1 MKIKDRICV
10 AIPDS
15 SLSDEKG
22 LREKTL
28 KIGKFARAFSIFGV
42 EKIII
47 YKDPTE
53 KRKNAD
59 MFLIRLILEFLNTPP
74 YLRKSLYPM
83 NADLSYTGLL
93 PPIKAPHHKNKVKLK
108 DVKMGEI
115 RIGVLQDRNSIIQQI
130 ERKTYTNDQKL
141 IINFKKESYKLYVD
155 VGLDC
160 LIPFLGEGSHG
171 EKVVVKFVNTYPNLK
186 VIRASTKDLENLYF
200 GYSILRVASL
210 EEFFKSLDQKTF
222 VIFTSKKGRIFKNAE
237 SDFKESI
244 TNFENLLIVFGSP
257 SKGIKEIYPNYHNTK
272 NSMYLNMF
280 PYQKTQTIR
289 LEEAILGTLTM
300 FNHFLF

>member
-1 MKIKDRICV
+1 MKIKDRISV

-42 EKIII
+42 EKIVI

-53 KRKNAD
+53 KRKNSD
-59 MFLIRLILEFLNTPP
+59 ISLIKLILEFLNTPP
-74 YLRKSLYPM
+74 YLRRSIYPM

-93 PPIKAPHHKNKVKLK
+93 PPIRAPHHKNKVQLK
-108 DVKMGEI
+108 DVKIGEI
-115 RIGVLQDRNSIIQQI
+115 RVGILQDRNSIIKQM
-130 ERKTYTNDQKL
+130 ERNTFTSGQKF
-141 IINFKKESYKLYVD
+141 IINFKENYKLYVD

-160 LIPFLGEGSHG
+160 PIPFLGEGSHG
-171 EKVVVKFVNTYPNLK
+171 EKIVVKFINLYPNLK
-186 VIRASTKDLENLYF
+186 VIRAFGKDLEKLYL
-200 GYSILRVASL
+200 GYSIEKVNSL
-210 EEFFKSLDQKTF
+210 EEFFKILDQKTF
-222 VIFTSKKGRIFKNAE
+222 VIFTSKKGRTFKSAE
-237 SDFKESI
+237 SEFNENI
-244 TNFENLLIVFGSP
+244 TNFENLLIIFGSP
-257 SKGIKEIYPNYHNTK
+257 SKGIKEIYPNYYKTK

-289 LEEAILGTLTM
+289 LEEAILGTLTL

>member
-1 MKIKDRICV
+1 MKIKDRISV

-15 SLSDEKG
+15 SLLDEKG

-42 EKIII
+42 EKIVI

-53 KRKNAD
+53 KNKNSEIS
-59 MFLIRLILEFLNTPP
+59 LIKLILEFLNTPP
-74 YLRKSLYPM
+74 YLRKSIYPM

-93 PPIKAPHHKNKVKLK
+93 PPIRAPHHKNKVQLK
-108 DVKMGEI
+108 DVKIGEI
-115 RIGVLQDRNSIIQQI
+115 RIGILLDRNSIIKQM
-130 ERKTYTNDQKL
+130 ERNTFTSRQKF
-141 IINFKKESYKLYVD
+141 IIKFTENYKLYVD

-160 LIPFLGEGSHG
+160 PIPFLGEGSYG
-171 EKVVVKFVNTYPNLK
+171 EKIVVKFIEIYPNLK
-186 VIRASTKDLENLYF
+186 VIRASGKDLEKLYF
-200 GYSILRVASL
+200 GYSIVKVNSL
-210 EEFFKSLDQKTF
+210 EEFFKILDQKTF
-222 VIFTSKKGRIFKNAE
+222 VIFTSKKGRTFKSAE
-237 SDFKESI
+237 SQFNESI

-257 SKGIKEIYPNYHNTK
+257 SKGIKEIYPNYYKTK
-272 NSMYLNMF
+272 NSMFLNMF

-289 LEEAILGTLTM
+289 LEEAILGTLTL

>member
-1 MKIKDRICV
+1 MKIKGRICV

-47 YKDPTE
+47 YKDPIE

-59 MFLIRLILEFLNTPP
+59 MFLIKLILEFLNTPP
-74 YLRKSLYPM
+74 YLRKSLYPI

-108 DVKMGEI
+108 DVNMGEI
-115 RIGVLQDRNSIIQQI
+115 RIGVLQDRNSIFQQK
-130 ERKTYTNDQKL
+130 ERKTFTNGQKL
-141 IINFKKESYKLYVD
+141 IINFKNESYKLFVD

-160 LIPFLGEGSHG
+160 LIPFLGEGIHG
-171 EKVVVKFVNTYPNLK
+171 QKVCK
-186 VIRASTKDLENLYF
+186 VCYYIS
-200 GYSILRVASL
+200 
-210 EEFFKSLDQKTF
+210 
-222 VIFTSKKGRIFKNAE
+222 
-237 SDFKESI
+237 
-244 TNFENLLIVFGSP
+244 
-257 SKGIKEIYPNYHNTK
+257 
-272 NSMYLNMF
+272 
-280 PYQKTQTIR
+280 
-289 LEEAILGTLTM
+289 
-300 FNHFLF
+300 

>member
-1 MKIKDRICV
+1 MKIKDRISV

-42 EKIII
+42 EKIVI

-53 KRKNAD
+53 KRKNSD
-59 MFLIRLILEFLNTPP
+59 ISLLKLILEFLNTPP
-74 YLRKSLYPM
+74 YLRKSIYPL
-83 NADLSYTGLL
+83 NADLSYIGLL
-93 PPIKAPHHKNKVKLK
+93 PPIRAPHHKNKVQLK
-108 DVKMGEI
+108 DVKIGEI
-115 RIGVLQDRNSIIQQI
+115 RIGILQDRNSIIKQMD
-130 ERKTYTNDQKL
+130 RNTFTSGQKF
-141 IINFKKESYKLYVD
+141 IINLKENYKLYID

-160 LIPFLGEGSHG
+160 PIPFLGEGSHG
-171 EKVVVKFVNTYPNLK
+171 EKIVVKFIEIYPNLK
-186 VIRASTKDLENLYF
+186 VIRASGKDLEKLYL
-200 GYSILRVASL
+200 GYSIVKVNSL
-210 EEFFKSLDQKTF
+210 EEFFKILDQKTF
-222 VIFTSKKGRIFKNAE
+222 VIFTSKKGRTFKSAE
-237 SDFKESI
+237 SQFNESI

-257 SKGIKEIYPNYHNTK
+257 SKGIKEIYPNYYKTK
-272 NSMYLNMF
+272 NSMFLNMF

-289 LEEAILGTLTM
+289 LEEAILGTLTL